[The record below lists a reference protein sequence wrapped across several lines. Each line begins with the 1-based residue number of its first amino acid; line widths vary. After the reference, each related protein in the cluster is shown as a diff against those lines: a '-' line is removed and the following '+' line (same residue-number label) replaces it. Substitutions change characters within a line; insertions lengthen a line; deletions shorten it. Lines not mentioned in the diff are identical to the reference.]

1 MSTYAYNSQKRFQEV
16 KADPAFIDFIKFWAE
31 RHVTRP
37 IQGFEQ
43 MSGANGGQI
52 TYSEQMFQTHHQ
64 IIQVAC
70 HFYDRGKSLKEIL
83 NILTYFKR

>member
-52 TYSEQMFQTHHQ
+52 T
-64 IIQVAC
+64 
-70 HFYDRGKSLKEIL
+70 
-83 NILTYFKR
+83 